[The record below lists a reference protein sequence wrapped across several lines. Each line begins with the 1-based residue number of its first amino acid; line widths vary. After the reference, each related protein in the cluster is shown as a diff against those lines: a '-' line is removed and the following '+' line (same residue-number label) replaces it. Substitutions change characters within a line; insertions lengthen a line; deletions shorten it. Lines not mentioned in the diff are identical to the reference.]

1 MKVVILCGGM
11 GTRLREETEY
21 RPKPLVNVGG
31 KPILWHIMKTYSAYG
46 FHDFVLC
53 LGYKGEMIKDYF
65 INYDLLN
72 SDFTISLGTKQV
84 VKHNVVHD
92 EAKWNV
98 SLVDTGEK
106 TQTAGR
112 LARIRKYIGNDED
125 FFMTYGDGVSDVNVA
140 ELLRF
145 HQDSGRLATLTGVH
159 PVGRFGEL
167 TVQDTAVRR
176 FAEKPLGDEVWINGG
191 YFVLNRRV
199 FDYLEGDQCSF
210 EGPPLERLSGEGQ
223 LGVYRHPGFWQ
234 CMDTLRD
241 MDQLNQIW
249 TAGKAPWNIWNDQ
262 NDENEQPR
270 LRAVA

>member
-1 MKVVILCGGM
+1 MKVVILCGGL

-46 FHDFVLC
+46 LHDFVLC

-72 SDFTISLGTKQV
+72 SDFTIQLGTKNIV
-84 VKHNVVHD
+84 RDNVIHD
-92 EAKWNV
+92 EAKWRV
-98 SLVDTGEK
+98 SLVDTGMA
-106 TQTAGR
+106 TMTGGR
-112 LARIRKYIGNDED
+112 IARIRNYIGQDEE
-125 FFMTYGDGVSDVNVA
+125 FLLTYGDGVSDVNVP

-145 HQDSGRLATLTGVH
+145 HRQSGRIATLTGVH

-167 TVQDTAVRR
+167 SVDGSTVRS
-176 FAEKPLGDEVWINGG
+176 FAEKPAASDSWINGG

-199 FDYLEGDQCSF
+199 FDYLDGDECVF
-210 EGPPLERLSGEGQ
+210 ERTPLERLSQDGE
-223 LGVYRHPGFWQ
+223 LGVYRHPGYWQ

-241 MDQLNQIW
+241 MEQLNKEW
-249 TAGKAPWNIWNDQ
+249 ASGDAPWKVWRDGAEL
-262 NDENEQPR
+262 DVPA